1 MDRAAW
7 WATVHRVA
15 KNQTWLRTHSI
26 TFRNKVMKR
35 RENRDNIACWG
46 GRNETGNL
54 SYEDYGEFA
63 FVTLVVN
70 Y

>member
-1 MDRAAW
+1 
-7 WATVHRVA
+7 
-15 KNQTWLRTHSI
+15 
-26 TFRNKVMKR
+26 MKR

-46 GRNETGNL
+46 GRNETGKL